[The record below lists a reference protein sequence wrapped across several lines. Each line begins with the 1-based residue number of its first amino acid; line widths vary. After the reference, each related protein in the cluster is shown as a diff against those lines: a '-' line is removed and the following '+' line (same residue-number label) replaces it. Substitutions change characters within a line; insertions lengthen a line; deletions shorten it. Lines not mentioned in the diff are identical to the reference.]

1 MTWLDQRPATASC
14 FNAWTWWPRGEA
26 AAQPAAPEKTLDD
39 DWHGESCIVCQNE
52 GEVVCAVAG
61 SPSRQDWYYWQYIDR
76 GLPPSLPPGHSNTR
90 SANCPPGQPPRPKI
104 SFLQKSIASSSCVL
118 SCFRIRCWRR
128 GQAGYRGRRGRSEH
142 TEHWEREII
151 HWINLNKVLL
161 NYMPNVHSAL
171 PQQGG
176 IYNWPGLHLL
186 IEKIEVVLKSSSSGC
201 QNGYTYFCPSNFNYC
216 L

>member
-1 MTWLDQRPATASC
+1 MIDTASL
-14 FNAWTWWPRGEA
+14 ASSARMRGRLYVQWRA
-26 AAQPAAPEKTLDD
+26 ALAGRIDITDNILIAA
-39 DWHGESCIVCQNE
+39 
-52 GEVVCAVAG
+52 
-61 SPSRQDWYYWQYIDR
+61 
-76 GLPPSLPPGHSNTR
+76 SLPPGHSNTR

-201 QNGYTYFCPSNFNYC
+201 QNGYTYFCPSNFNYFKI
-216 L
+216 LDVWQ